1 MLKYRLYKIM
11 RMFHLI
17 SKKKY
22 KKRVRPYLE
31 LMAPDYRLIAK
42 SKLFD
47 SKWYLE
53 HNPDVKA
60 TGVDPVLHYLNCG
73 WKEDRDCTPYFDGK
87 KYLEKYPDVAASHIN
102 PLLHWEKYGK
112 AEGRDCVENGEKC
125 FLKIVMPSWW
135 DKLYHCFIHPKPFIS
150 IVVASYNYENYI
162 AETLNSLFKQTYKS
176 YEIII
181 VDDGSS
187 DHSVQVIKKT
197 IRNRINAFLYQH
209 PNKENRGL
217 PKTVELAVSKA
228 KGDYIAFCEADDF
241 WSPHHLEEKVAVI
254 RKYANPKIIVNQVE
268 TFGDCVREA
277 KIKKVLT
284 AIYSRIHS
292 TKMRVLYEQ
301 IRQYQYIP
309 TFSCCMVKTNVLR
322 KCDFSA
328 GGRPSALDW
337 WLWRQILPKCSLYYL
352 PQKLTYWRIHNSYN
366 ASQHIDFK
374 INQPEFDAKSDA
386 LFYGHKNFPA
396 SHHKTADMLQ
406 HSSLFDAKWYMR
418 TYKTVGEVN
427 PCLHYLYKGWLLGYN
442 PSLHFNGNKYLDFYT
457 DVKEAQV
464 NPLFH
469 YLKFGITTRF
479 YIDDTYKGADVLIL
493 TTVSPTD
500 GAYMWRCL
508 FMKKFIERHL
518 SCSVLVESL
527 VNPDKDLL
535 SKLFSAKLVIFN
547 RPHNKGLSMRI
558 IQFLQKHHHPV
569 MIDLDDLLMEK
580 YQYCAGRFKSGLI
593 SWNSLS
599 DNMFMQESCLVGF
612 DKISVSTKCLSSIHT
627 ATDKNVFLYR
637 NKIDEA
643 VIPSVHKVFSSRL
656 RLLYASGSATHDC
669 DFMDIYIDLLN
680 FMLKYKNVDLTI
692 LGETAASFNLPE
704 MKDRVLKLPMVT
716 YAEMLDIYAK
726 HDLLLVPLDDNLFN
740 RCKSNIKYIEAA
752 AVKTPVLAKNLDEF
766 GSVIRDGVNG
776 FLYNN
781 DFYAKLENIYKQQ
794 HVLPK
799 VGYNA
804 YVDCIKYRTIQN
816 ADECKEFL
824 EQIREVVY
832 AEQ

>member
-1 MLKYRLYKIM
+1 MLKYRLYKIL
-11 RMFHLI
+11 RLFHLI

-22 KKRVRPYLE
+22 KKLVASYLAVRT
-31 LMAPDYRLIAK
+31 PDYLTIAK
-42 SKLFD
+42 SRLFD
-47 SKWYLE
+47 GKWYLA

-60 TGVDPVLHYLNCG
+60 SGVDPILHYLDCG
-73 WKEDRDCTPYFDGK
+73 WKENRDCTPYFDGK
-87 KYLEKYPDVAASHIN
+87 KYLEKYPDVAAGNIN

-112 AEGRDCVENGEKC
+112 TEGRDCLENSTKC
-125 FLKIVMPSWW
+125 VLKIVVPSWW
-135 DKLYHCFIHPKPFIS
+135 DKLYHCFVHPKPFIS

-162 AETLNSLFKQTYKS
+162 TETLNSLFKQTYKN

-187 DHSVQVIKKT
+187 DHSVQVIKKI
-197 IRNRINAFLYQH
+197 IRNRSNAFLYQH
-209 PNKENRGL
+209 PNQENRGL

-241 WSPHHLEEKVAVI
+241 WLPHYLEEKVAVI
-254 RKYANPKIIVNQVE
+254 RKYANPKIIVNKVE

-277 KIKKVLT
+277 KIEKVLAT
-284 AIYSRIHS
+284 IYSRIHS
-292 TKMRVLYEQ
+292 TKMRVSYEQ
-301 IRQYQYIP
+301 IKKHQYIP
-309 TFSCCMVKTNVLR
+309 TFSCCMVKASVLR

-366 ASQHIDFK
+366 ATQHIDFK
-374 INQPEFDAKSDA
+374 INQPEFDAESDT
-386 LFYGHKNFPA
+386 LFYGHKNFQA
-396 SHHKTADMLQ
+396 SHHEAADMLQ
-406 HSSLFDAKWYMR
+406 CSGLFDAKWYTT
-418 TYKTVGEVN
+418 TYKTVGEAN

-442 PSLHFNGNKYLDFYT
+442 PSRRFNGNKYLDFYT
-457 DVKEAQV
+457 NAKAVQV
-464 NPLFH
+464 NPLLH
-469 YLKFGITTRF
+469 YLKFGTTPRF
-479 YIDDTYKGADVLIL
+479 CIDDTYHGADVLIL

-500 GAYMWRCL
+500 GTYMWRCL
-508 FMKKFIERHL
+508 FMKKFIEKHL
-518 SCSVLVESL
+518 SCSVSVESL
-527 VNPDKDLL
+527 AAADKNFL

-547 RPHNKGLSMRI
+547 RPHNKGLSMQI
-558 IQFLQKHHHPV
+558 IQFLQKHNRSV
-569 MIDLDDLLMEK
+569 LIDLDDLLMEK
-580 YQYCAGRFKSGLI
+580 YQYCTGRFKSGLI

-599 DNMFMQESCLVGF
+599 DNMFMQESSLVGF
-612 DKISVSTKCLSSIHT
+612 DKISVSTKCLLSVHS
-627 ATDKNVFLYR
+627 AADKNVFLYH
-637 NKIDEA
+637 NKIDRDI
-643 VIPSVHKVFSSRL
+643 IPSVHKFSSPRL
-656 RLLYASGSATHDC
+656 RLLYASGSGTHDY

-680 FMLKYKNVDLTI
+680 FMLKYKDVDLTI
-692 LGETAASFNLPE
+692 LGETAASFDLPE
-704 MKDRVLKLPMVT
+704 MKDRVLKLPTVT
-716 YAEMLDIYAK
+716 YAEMLEIYAK

-776 FLYNN
+776 FLYSD
-781 DFYAKLENIYKQQ
+781 DFYAKLESIYKQQ
-794 HVLPK
+794 HLLSK

-816 ADECKEFL
+816 TDECKEFL
-824 EQIREVVY
+824 EKIREVVY